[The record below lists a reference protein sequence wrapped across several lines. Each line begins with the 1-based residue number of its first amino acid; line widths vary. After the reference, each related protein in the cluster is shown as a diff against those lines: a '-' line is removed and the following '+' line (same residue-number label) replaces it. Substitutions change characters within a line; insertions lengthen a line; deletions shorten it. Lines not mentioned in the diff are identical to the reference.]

1 MTVSNELDRLESVGL
16 IKVASVIPE
25 LEYLF
30 RHWMIQE
37 AAYSSLL
44 KRERKRLHEF
54 VGNTLVDLYPDRSD
68 EMSAELAHHFEEAG
82 DVERALDYLLQAG
95 EQAGG
100 RGALHEARSM
110 FDRAAKLVPTDDAP
124 EARRKRIRIVLGSVR
139 SGWTF
144 NPPEAELA
152 SMEKVLSDAETLG
165 DKRSLV
171 DLYTWIT
178 TLRQFQGEAYGTSP
192 ELTFAIDKA
201 RQISEEI
208 SDKMLHAE
216 TMANLGMT
224 LAFSGRSRD
233 GAAILEEVL
242 PVMEEKGGSIA
253 YSFGLAALGVAYA
266 RLGEFAKAESA
277 AVRAEKAAETGDPI
291 AKLDALLMH
300 GMVHLT
306 KGELSKVVELS
317 TICTR
322 NSDELGAIA
331 CAIGSNLVL
340 GTAYLMQGKPEVARR
355 HFERSD
361 ELSAVSWKFW
371 KQLTRASLAT
381 VDAMTGNIDKAH
393 EGWAA
398 AIEGSIA
405 AHDAIAEA
413 AARMMRANTVM
424 SQTPSGGGEVLAD
437 LEKAIEIFERLEMI
451 PDLARALKSYGV
463 ALRTT
468 GRQEEGTSALQRSFK
483 LLEKMGLTEEA
494 GAAEAELAAS

>member
-16 IKVASVIPE
+16 IRVASVIPE

-124 EARRKRIRIVLGSVR
+124 EARRKRIRIALGSVK

-152 SMEKVLSDAETLG
+152 SLEKVLPDAERLG

-192 ELTFAIDKA
+192 ELTAAIDKA
-201 RQISEEI
+201 RQISVEI
-208 SDKMLHAE
+208 GDKMLHAE
-216 TMANLGMT
+216 TMSHLAIG
-224 LAFSGRSRD
+224 LAFTGRSRD

-242 PVMEEKGGSIA
+242 PVMEEQGGSIA

-291 AKLDALLMH
+291 AKLDALLLH
-300 GMVHLT
+300 GMVYLT
-306 KGELSKVVELS
+306 KGELSKAVELS
-317 TICTR
+317 RICTR
-322 NSDELGAIA
+322 TSDELGAIG
-331 CAIGSNLVL
+331 CSIGSNLNL
-340 GTAYLMQGKPEVARR
+340 GFAYLMQGKPEVARP
-355 HFERSD
+355 HLERSD
-361 ELSAVSWKFW
+361 ALSSVSFKFW
-371 KQLTRASLAT
+371 NQLIRAALAT
-381 VDAMTGNIDKAH
+381 VDAMTGNIDKAR

-398 AIEGSIA
+398 AIEESIA
-405 AHDAIAEA
+405 AHDALSEA
-413 AARMMRANTVM
+413 TARMMRATTVM
-424 SQTPSGGGEVLAD
+424 AQTPSSGSEVIAD
-437 LEKAIEIFERLEMI
+437 LESAIEIFERLEMM
-451 PDLARALKSYGV
+451 PHLARALKSYGV

-468 GRQEEGTSALQRSFK
+468 GRQKDGTAALQRSVE

-494 GAAEAELAAS
+494 GVAEAELAAS